1 MGEDGSRG
9 IRWEHFA
16 CSSADEQCDHHRRE
30 SPQRLPQRHHASASS
45 IRCAIQARPRN
56 ADQHQEH
63 RQPRRPRRRP
73 QQAPDHPAGRVQR
86 ALQNPRSRETLVH
99 SQKGQTQRRHVRR
112 FARFVSCFPI
122 ALWFAFCA
130 IGMIVD
136 VGVIQDL
143 VRRRRVRNTRI
154 IIRRKG
160 GSPHWYARIRSEL
173 VLLIS

>member
-1 MGEDGSRG
+1 VCAYTRNGVHTQWIFGFAFVVSPAANVVQTLIQQNRDRRKNLTVGEDGSRG

-30 SPQRLPQRHHASASS
+30 SPQRLPQRHHARAPP

-73 QQAPDHPAGRVQR
+73 QQAPDHPAGRLQR

-99 SQKGQTQRRHVRR
+99 SEKRKTQRRHVRR
-112 FARFVSCFPI
+112 FARFVSLCPI
-122 ALWFAFCA
+122 ALWFAFC
-130 IGMIVD
+130 
-136 VGVIQDL
+136 VI
-143 VRRRRVRNTRI
+143 
-154 IIRRKG
+154 
-160 GSPHWYARIRSEL
+160 
-173 VLLIS
+173 